1 MHAAPARRQGRGWL
15 QLQLLAG
22 VVVVAIAMQP
32 VLAPAVQ
39 LPAFSNGATVFVSV
53 VVQAL
58 PFLAFGILVSGSIAA
73 FVPPSLLRRALP
85 KRPALAVPVAGIAG
99 VALPGCECAS
109 VPVASRLVENGVAP
123 AAAFAFLLS
132 APAINPVVLVSTAV
146 AFPGRPELVGARAG
160 ASLLTAVV
168 VGLLWLRLGRGI
180 VLPRPRGT
188 VTSSGS
194 RWQLFAVTAQHDFL
208 QAGGFLVLGAVA
220 AAALQTLVPRS
231 VLDSVGGVGISAVV
245 VMAAL
250 AVLLAVCSEADAFIA
265 ASLTSFSLTSRLV
278 FLVVGPA
285 VDVKLVALQVGT
297 FGPRF
302 ALRFAPLTLVVA
314 VLSAVGFGTWLL

>member
-1 MHAAPARRQGRGWL
+1 MFTA
-15 QLQLLAG
+15 
-22 VVVVAIAMQP
+22 
-32 VLAPAVQ
+32 
-39 LPAFSNGATVFVSV
+39 V

-58 PFLAFGILVSGSIAA
+58 PFLALGVVVSGAIAA
-73 FVPPSLLRRALP
+73 FVPPTLLGRLLP
-85 KRPALAVPVAGIAG
+85 RSPALAVPVAGLAG

-109 VPVASRLVENGVAP
+109 VPVASRLVDNGVAP

-146 AFPGRPELVGARAG
+146 AFPGRPEIVGARAL

-168 VGLLWLRLGRGI
+168 VGLLWLRLGRG
-180 VLPRPRGT
+180 VLLPKPRSQARAGD
-188 VTSSGS
+188 G
-194 RWQLFAVTAQHDFL
+194 RWQVFAATAQHDFW
-208 QAGGFLVLGAVA
+208 QAGGFLMIGAVT
-220 AAALQTLVPRS
+220 AAALQTLVPRT
-231 VLDSVGGVGISAVV
+231 VLDSVAGNGLSAIV

-285 VDVKLVALQVGT
+285 VDVKLVAMQAGT
-297 FGPRF
+297 FGSDF
-302 ALRFAPLTLVVA
+302 TLRFAPLTLLVA
-314 VLSAVGFGTWLL
+314 VVSAVGVGSWLL

>member
-1 MHAAPARRQGRGWL
+1 MV
-15 QLQLLAG
+15 LA
-22 VVVVAIAMQP
+22 VALQP
-32 VLAPAVQ
+32 VLAPA
-39 LPAFSNGATVFVSV
+39 LTAPAFSNMATVFIAV

-58 PFLAFGILVSGSIAA
+58 PFLAFGVVVSGAIAA
-73 FVPPSLLRRALP
+73 FVSPDLLRRGLP
-85 KRPALAVPVAGIAG
+85 RRPALAVPVAGLAG
-99 VALPGCECAS
+99 AALPGCECAS
-109 VPVASRLVENGVAP
+109 VPVAARLMNGGVAP
-123 AAAFAFLLS
+123 AAALTFLLS

-146 AFPGRPELVGARAG
+146 AFPGRPEIVGARAL

-168 VGLLWLRLGRGI
+168 VGLLWLRIGRGI
-180 VLPRPRGT
+180 VMPRLRSTAATGAGG
-188 VTSSGS
+188 SSW
-194 RWQLFAVTAQHDFL
+194 RLFAATAQHDFL
-208 QAGGFLVLGAVA
+208 QAGGFLVVGAVT
-220 AAALQTLVPRS
+220 AAALQTLVPRT
-231 VLDSVGGVGISAVV
+231 VLDSVAGVGISAVV

-314 VLSAVGFGTWLL
+314 VLSAVGVGTWLL